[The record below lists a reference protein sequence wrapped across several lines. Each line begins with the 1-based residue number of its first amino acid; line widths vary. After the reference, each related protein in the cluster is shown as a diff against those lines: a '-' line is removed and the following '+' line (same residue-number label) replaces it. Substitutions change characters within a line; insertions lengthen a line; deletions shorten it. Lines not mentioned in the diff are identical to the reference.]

1 MKNLTKTE
9 LKEIMKRA
17 LFVEFGFSPALNKI
31 TLLEASGDGTY
42 ILASVNG
49 FEYSF
54 TSRRTLGAANGVF
67 IGRGCIERV
76 DFN

>member
-1 MKNLTKTE
+1 MKNLTKNE

-17 LFVEFGFSPALNKI
+17 LFLEFGFAPTLNKI

-49 FEYSF
+49 FQYSF
-54 TSRRTLGAANGVF
+54 QSRRTLGAANGVF
-67 IGRGCIERV
+67 VGRGCIERT
-76 DFN
+76 DY